1 MTSLIR
7 ILFPLKPND
16 TSFSIFLLVFR
27 IFFGILLMTHG
38 IQKLTNFEV
47 MSAGFPD
54 PLGVGSKISL
64 SLAIFG
70 ELICSIGFIFGAFY
84 RLALLPMIFTMII
97 AYFVIH
103 KDDPFNVKEIPFVY
117 LVVYLIMLLAG
128 PGKFALNRLIAEA
141 FFKRQTN
148 KESSY

>member
-1 MTSLIR
+1 MASLMR

-16 TSFSIFLLVFR
+16 TAFSAFLLVFR
-27 IFFGILLMTHG
+27 ILFGVLLMSHG

-47 MSAGFPD
+47 MSSGFPD
-54 PLGVGSKISL
+54 PLGLGSGISL

-70 ELICSIGFIFGAFY
+70 ELICSIGFIVGAFY

-103 KDDPFNVKEIPFVY
+103 QNDPFHVKELPFVY
-117 LVVYLIMLLAG
+117 LVVFVIMFFAG
-128 PGKFALNRLIAEA
+128 PGKFALDRLIADA
-141 FFKRQTN
+141 FSKR
-148 KESSY
+148 KK